1 MQIQHLVN
9 KYLLCTYYVAGA
21 DPYSWDKSESKK
33 ELNVRSYGTH
43 HQAGE
48 TENKQQMFTKQYMS
62 PQVKRS
68 RVTEGEKEKWS
79 QVKRLLSVGPG
90 RGLQNKLGLSGEVS
104 LFVKVTLEQRLKGG
118 EGAGTA
124 DIRRGALR
132 VRQVAPR

>member
-1 MQIQHLVN
+1 MH
-9 KYLLCTYYVAGA
+9 
-21 DPYSWDKSESKK
+21 
-33 ELNVRSYGTH
+33 SYGTH

-62 PQVKRS
+62 PQVERS
-68 RVTEGEKEKWS
+68 GVMEGEKEKWS
-79 QVKRLLSVGPG
+79 QVKRLLSVGLG